1 MYVPQEQLNGRI
13 TFYWRISRL
22 FRTAFFSI
30 PFSVVIFFSLLT
42 ITNIWIAISIS
53 ILFIAHRFFYTLI
66 WPSFEHIHYRFEI
79 RENDILVQN
88 GVLFRKWSSIPLH
101 RIQHVDTHQGP
112 LQRIVGLV
120 TLQIYTA
127 AGSTFDGSIPG
138 LRPDRAQELQQLI
151 ITNRGDDGV

>member
-1 MYVPQEQLNGRI
+1 MHVPTEQLDETI

-22 FRTAFFSI
+22 FRTAFVFL
-30 PFSVVIFFSLLT
+30 PFSVGVFFVALSLS
-42 ITNIWIAISIS
+42 NFWIALTLC
-53 ILFIAHRFFYTLI
+53 ILLVLQRLLYTLI

-79 RENDILVQN
+79 REHDIIVQH

-112 LQRIVGLV
+112 LQRIIGLV

-138 LRPDRAQELQQLI
+138 LKPERAEELQELIMQS
-151 ITNRGDDGV
+151 RGDDGV